1 MNNILTGVIIFTS
14 YISGNL
20 SKVPMTYLLQQLAN
34 ALPLAAFYATL
45 AFGYSIAFA
54 VTKRADI
61 TYGAIFAFS
70 GHVYLLFAHI
80 GWDRL
85 WLILPAAL
93 SLGALAGLAGGVG
106 VGVVIGRFVMQPLA
120 RVSPNAMIVA
130 SLGVLM
136 VLMEGARLAA
146 HTQQLW
152 LPPFLDGV
160 AILSASKAYPV
171 TLTWIQLINTVLM
184 LAAIGVGHLV
194 LAVTRW
200 GRMWQAVADDPLAA
214 ELCGTSASLV
224 FLIAYGSAALY
235 ASLAGVLATSYYGTM
250 DFGAGLLFGLKV
262 VLIAAAGGHSKPLRS
277 AFGAAMV
284 ALLETL
290 WSAYGPITWRDL
302 VVVAALVAVLV
313 MSRRERS
320 IP

>member
-1 MNNILTGVIIFTS
+1 MA
-14 YISGNL
+14 
-20 SKVPMTYLLQQLAN
+20 YLLQQLAN
-34 ALPLAAFYATL
+34 ALPLAALYATL

-54 VTKRADI
+54 VTKRPDI
-61 TYGAIFAFS
+61 TYGAVFAFS
-70 GHVYLLFAHI
+70 GHVYLLFAHF

-93 SLGALAGLAGGVG
+93 SLGAAAGLAGGIGAG
-106 VGVVIGRFVMQPLA
+106 VAVGRFVMRPLVS
-120 RVSPNAMIVA
+120 VSPNAMIVA
-130 SLGVLM
+130 SLGVLL

-146 HTQQLW
+146 DTRELW
-152 LPPFLDGV
+152 LPPFLNGIAV
-160 AILSASKAYPV
+160 MSVGETISV
-171 TLTWIQLINTVLM
+171 TMTWIQMINTAVM
-184 LAAIGVGHLV
+184 LVAIGIGHLV

-200 GRMWQAVADDPLAA
+200 GRMWRAVSDDPLAA
-214 ELCGTSASLV
+214 ELCGTDASLV
-224 FLIAYGSAALY
+224 FLTAYGAAAFY

-262 VLIAAAGGHSKPLRS
+262 VLIAAAGGHSKPLHS

-290 WSAYGPITWRDL
+290 WSACGPITWRDL
-302 VVVAALVAVLV
+302 VVVAILVAVLV
-313 MSRRERS
+313 MSRRERA